1 MISVIV
7 PIYNCEKYIERCV
20 NSILGQKCQ
29 GELEILIVDDGSDDG
44 SAEICDML
52 ANKNGNITVIHQDN
66 KGVSSARNV
75 AIDIAKGEYIF
86 FADADDMLS
95 ENALN
100 NLECVIEENA
110 GLFMGSVL
118 SLGDREPRYMYLKKA
133 EISASDLAYEMMC
146 TPATRLMMS
155 GVWGKIFRTKIIREN
170 EIRFDE
176 KLKNGEDGKFIV
188 EYLSHIGKAVNI
200 KDMPPVYYLMRYPIE
215 ERKNAVAAI
224 YPDFFIYHVTHSE
237 SLYALL
243 RDATKYDMEEFY
255 QAFINEL
262 IIYLVRAYAYKDFFD
277 EKELRRYII
286 DIVYRELVS
295 TAIRGYRRKN
305 KNNSILIPGA
315 IRLKSIGLLDL
326 SLCKRGEKYRNKDT
340 CKGIVTSIYR

>member
-1 MISVIV
+1 MISIII
-7 PIYNCEKYIERCV
+7 PIYNCKQYIERCV

-29 GELEILIVDDGSDDG
+29 NELEILIVDDGSDDG

-52 ANKNGNITVIHQDN
+52 AVGNDNVTVIHQSN

-75 AIDIAKGEYIF
+75 AIEIAKGEYIF
-86 FADADDMLS
+86 FVDADDLLP

-100 NLECVIEENA
+100 NLECAIEENA

-118 SLGDREPRYMYLKKA
+118 SLGDREPLYMYSKKA
-133 EISASDLAYEMMC
+133 EISAPDLAYEMMC

-155 GVWGKIFRTKIIREN
+155 GVWGKIFKTKIIREN

-215 ERKNAVAAI
+215 ERASAVTAI
-224 YPDFFIYHVTHSE
+224 YPDFFIFHVAHSE
-237 SLYALL
+237 SLYVLL
-243 RDATKYDMEEFY
+243 GDVAKYDMEKFY

-262 IIYLVRAYAYKDFFD
+262 IIHLVRAYAYKDFFD
-277 EKELRRYII
+277 EKELRRHIAGVVNR
-286 DIVYRELVS
+286 DLVS
-295 TAIRGYRRKN
+295 TAIRSYRRKN
-305 KNNSILIPGA
+305 RSDSILIPDA
-315 IRLKSIGLLDL
+315 IRFKSISLLDSSL
-326 SLCKRGEKYRNKDT
+326 SKRGEKYRNKNT
-340 CKGIVTSIYR
+340 RKGIVTSIYR